1 VKKSLVILSRED
13 DEGSRRRRPQPHRD
27 GRRILRSFAVCA
39 AQDDTSEENA
49 MAALTDKVRA
59 DMTEAMKAQEKER
72 LSTLRMLQSALKNEQ
87 INVGHE
93 LSDEEAMTVIRK
105 AMKQRQDSIEQFTN
119 AGRTEMAEK
128 ERVEMELLKTYLPAE
143 LTAEELEN
151 GIREIIASTGA
162 QSKKD
167 LGKVMK
173 EATARFKGRVDGK
186 KVQEVVSRL
195 LP

>member
-1 VKKSLVILSRED
+1 
-13 DEGSRRRRPQPHRD
+13 
-27 GRRILRSFAVCA
+27 
-39 AQDDTSEENA
+39 

-59 DMTEAMKAQEKER
+59 DMTEAMKAQQKER

-105 AMKQRQDSIEQFTN
+105 AMKQRQDSIEQYSN

-128 ERVEMELLKTYLPAE
+128 ERSEMELLKTYLPAE
-143 LTAEELEN
+143 LSAEELES
-151 GIREIIASTGA
+151 GVREIIASTGA

>member
-1 VKKSLVILSRED
+1 
-13 DEGSRRRRPQPHRD
+13 
-27 GRRILRSFAVCA
+27 
-39 AQDDTSEENA
+39 
-49 MAALTDKVRA
+49 MAALTDRVRA

-87 INVGHE
+87 INLGHE

-143 LTAEELEN
+143 LSAEELES